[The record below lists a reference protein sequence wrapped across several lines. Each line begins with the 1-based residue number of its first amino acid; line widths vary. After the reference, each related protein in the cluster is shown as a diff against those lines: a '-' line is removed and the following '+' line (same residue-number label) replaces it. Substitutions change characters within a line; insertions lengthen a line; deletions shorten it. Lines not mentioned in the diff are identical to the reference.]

1 MNKKCDLHSHSVFSD
16 GTLTPAELVRLAE
29 EKGISA
35 LALTDHNTSK
45 GLKDFME
52 AGKNSPVI
60 TVPGCEFTTEWNKK
74 EVHIVGLFFKEEY
87 WQEIE
92 DFLEI
97 AKIAKLNSN
106 NRLIENLKK
115 AGYDISVEEVAAMT
129 NGNYNR
135 AHVARV
141 LMEKKYV
148 SSTSE
153 AFDTILKEGN
163 GFYFPA
169 SRIQSATTVRFIKT
183 YGATEIVA
191 HPLLNL
197 THEELEV
204 FLPEM
209 KAAGL
214 DAMETRY
221 TEFDEKMKKTAASLA
236 KKFGL
241 KQSGGS
247 DYHGKNKPWI
257 ELGEG
262 RGDLFV
268 PYEFYEDM
276 LNCSDYPR

>member
-1 MNKKCDLHSHSVFSD
+1 
-16 GTLTPAELVRLAE
+16 
-29 EKGISA
+29 
-35 LALTDHNTSK
+35 
-45 GLKDFME
+45 ME

-106 NRLIENLKK
+106 NRLIENLRK
-115 AGYDISVEEVAAMT
+115 AGYDITIEEVAAMT
-129 NGNYNR
+129 SGNYNR

-183 YGATEIVA
+183 YGATAIVA

>member
-106 NRLIENLKK
+106 NRLIENLRK
-115 AGYDISVEEVAAMT
+115 AGYDITIEEVAAMT
-129 NGNYNR
+129 SGNYNR
-135 AHVARV
+135 AHVAKV
-141 LMEKKYV
+141 LLEKNYV

-183 YGATEIVA
+183 YGATAIVA

-197 THEELEV
+197 TPEELEV

>member
-35 LALTDHNTSK
+35 LALTDHNTSM

-92 DFLEI
+92 DFLEL

-106 NRLIENLKK
+106 NRLIENLQK

-135 AHVARV
+135 AHVAKV
-141 LMEKKYV
+141 LLEKNYV

-183 YGATEIVA
+183 YGATAIVA

-197 THEELEV
+197 TPEELEV

-214 DAMETRY
+214 DAMETHY
-221 TEFDEKMKKTAASLA
+221 TEFDEKMMKTAVSLA
-236 KKFGL
+236 ERFGL

-276 LNCSDYPR
+276 LNCSDYRK

>member
-141 LMEKKYV
+141 LMDKKYV

-183 YGATEIVA
+183 YGATAIVA

-197 THEELEV
+197 TPEELEV

>member
-16 GTLTPAELVRLAE
+16 GTLTPAGLVRLAE

-35 LALTDHNTSK
+35 LALTDHNTSM

-92 DFLEI
+92 DFLEL

-106 NRLIENLKK
+106 NRLIENLQK

-135 AHVARV
+135 AHVAKV
-141 LMEKKYV
+141 LLEKNYV

-183 YGATEIVA
+183 YGATAIVA

-197 THEELEV
+197 TPEELEV

-214 DAMETRY
+214 DAMETHY
-221 TEFDEKMKKTAASLA
+221 TEFDEKMTKTAVSLA
-236 KKFGL
+236 ERFGL

-276 LNCSDYPR
+276 LNCSEYRK

>member
-35 LALTDHNTSK
+35 LALTDHNTSM

-92 DFLEI
+92 DFLEL

-106 NRLIENLKK
+106 NRLIENLQK

-135 AHVARV
+135 AHVAKV
-141 LMEKKYV
+141 LLEKNYV

-183 YGATEIVA
+183 YGATAIVA

-197 THEELEV
+197 TPEELEV

-209 KAAGL
+209 KAAGM
-214 DAMETRY
+214 DAMETHY
-221 TEFDEKMKKTAASLA
+221 TEFDEKMMKTAVSLA
-236 KKFGL
+236 ERFGL

-276 LNCSDYPR
+276 LNCSDYQK